1 MGFMLKRRLLLQALV
16 PISLSACDQA
26 PDAQSDMRDQLV
38 GTWLREF
45 EQDGVKVRRV
55 LVLEQSGMF
64 RETARMWD
72 GDGLEKHVM
81 GEGDWLFDGRNFKRR
96 YARVEGGRIQFA
108 TLEVSFPSHSEF
120 VGVDNVHKR
129 TVTYRR
135 VYEGT
140 QA

>member
-1 MGFMLKRRLLLQALV
+1 
-16 PISLSACDQA
+16 
-26 PDAQSDMRDQLV
+26 MRDQLV

-45 EQDGVKVRRV
+45 EEGGVKVRRV
-55 LVLEQSGMF
+55 LVLEQSGRF
-64 RETARMWD
+64 RETARMTD
-72 GDGLEKHVM
+72 SAGAEKRVM

-108 TLEVSFPSHSEF
+108 TFELSFPSRYEF
-120 VGVDNVHKR
+120 VGVDNVHKLK
-129 TVTYRR
+129 VTYRR